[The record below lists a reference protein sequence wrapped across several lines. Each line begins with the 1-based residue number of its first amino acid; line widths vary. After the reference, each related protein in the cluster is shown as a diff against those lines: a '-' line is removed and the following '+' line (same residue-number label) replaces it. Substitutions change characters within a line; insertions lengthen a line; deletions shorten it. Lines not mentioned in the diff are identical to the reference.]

1 MPVKFQRN
9 VVVRSKFLT
18 RKNDLTNEIST
29 VISPNRF
36 QVGLSGSL
44 SSPFASDL
52 IAYGPGKFHGGI
64 SGSLTQLVDGTSYII
79 AGSNMT
85 ITSASNGSVTLAA
98 AGGSTSPG
106 GSNTQVQYNNGG
118 SFGGAADLT
127 YALSTGDVT
136 IGASTGDAKLFFR
149 DSGNYIYSNA
159 DGDFDI
165 INVDGSAADSIKI
178 DAQAG
183 GIDID
188 AAGAINIEAAS
199 DAAHS
204 YITATRKQLVL
215 SGAKGMQVKSD
226 SGTIKIDANKGAV
239 DIDCGTTF
247 KVDADSDFS
256 IDGVGT
262 SNVTT
267 NGALTVSGSTGLN
280 LHSDSGEIDVT
291 TTAVGADIDINAA
304 GRVLIAA
311 TEDSI
316 ASIDLDAAGSIF
328 FHGGDH
334 NDNYL
339 FYHKPMWFDTI
350 TEPTNT
356 TINKLYNVGGQLRWG
371 GTGFLCTSSAHF
383 NASGGALGD
392 FQVESVGEDE
402 AIFLDASAN
411 TLYINRGATSFI
423 TLVKNT
429 NDEVLAVKSAG
440 LIVNENGNASV
451 DTRIETDN
459 KTHAFFVDAGTDQV
473 LILSGGAGASTNE
486 AIASDVA
493 FYVSGS
499 KGSAVN
505 ASAERGASLFGG
517 DVVISGSLY
526 LKDTDPDANADPQ
539 LILHRISPSAAPDDI
554 LGSVI
559 FSGQDD
565 GGNIQV
571 YSSITGEI
579 NDETGGTEDGVITF
593 KIAKS
598 ATLYSALELK
608 DNETVFNNNGR
619 NIDFRVESDAKQG
632 AIMLDAANDQ
642 MALLAN
648 GSAPS
653 FGDDT
658 ALLVSGSI
666 GSRGTS
672 DAGTAVFRGDVYAS
686 GSLHI
691 SGSSIVAADVP
702 KLSVGCSPTTPPKTA
717 LDVTFDYKTH
727 DFTDLLAAGEGG
739 GDRLRLGEFAAGVST
754 AGRIFYYSAG
764 TWRPADADNVNTM
777 QLLGVALDVDGGAD
791 EGLVL
796 LKGFVRVPAS
806 SVVNGAGS
814 SADLGDPV
822 YVSTTSSKW
831 DFTAPSAGGDY
842 KRFVGYCLDY
852 DSSTG
857 DYLMWFNPDNYT
869 QAL

>member
-64 SGSLTQLVDGTSYII
+64 SGSLTQLVDGTSYIV

-98 AGGSTSPG
+98 AGGSSSPG

-188 AAGAINIEAAS
+188 AAG
-199 DAAHS
+199 
-204 YITATRKQLVL
+204 V
-215 SGAKGMQVKSD
+215 
-226 SGTIKIDANKGAV
+226 
-239 DIDCGTTF
+239 
-247 KVDADSDFS
+247 FS
-256 IDGVGT
+256 IDGVGA

-316 ASIDLDAAGSIF
+316 ASIDLDAAGSIY

-392 FQVESVGEDE
+392 FQVESAGEDE

-565 GGNIQV
+565 GGNTQV

-648 GSAPS
+648 GYAPS

-739 GDRLRLGEFAAGVST
+739 GDRLRLGEFAVGVSV